1 MTLDARLF
9 VALCG
14 TDRNTPLVTFLEKLV
29 GAEGGESYTAGMRS
43 LSPGRRSTALSVVV
57 HAAVIGVV
65 ALLMHVRGPLLA
77 PKHLPGT
84 AQGTVLMFNYQQ
96 LGAPPGA
103 TAAKPR
109 EQAKGPALPVPAKS
123 PTDKAKQLTQA
134 ATNEAPGNAADGS
147 EGDGNISIALV
158 QFHPRPTPDLST
170 LAPGTSG
177 DIVLDALIDAQG
189 KIAKLSVTRSL
200 GANVDSQVIATVE
213 TWTFTPATRNGTP
226 IASEQELLF
235 HYEKKNSG

>member
-1 MTLDARLF
+1 MGQ
-9 VALCG
+9 VA
-14 TDRNTPLVTFLEKLV
+14 P
-29 GAEGGESYTAGMRS
+29 S
-43 LSPGRRSTALSVVV
+43 RRSAGLSLVV
-57 HAAVIGVV
+57 HASVIAVL
-65 ALLMHVRGPLLA
+65 ALMMHVHGPLLA
-77 PKHLPGT
+77 PEHMPGT
-84 AQGTVLMFNYQQ
+84 AQGTVLMFNYQF
-96 LGAPPGA
+96 LGAPPGS
-103 TAAKPR
+103 TSAKAR

-158 QFHPRPTPDLST
+158 QFHPRPAPDLST

-177 DIVLDALIDAQG
+177 DVVLDALIDAQG
-189 KIAKLSVTRSL
+189 KVANLSISKSL
-200 GANVDSQVIATVE
+200 GPDVDQQVIATVR

-235 HYEKKNSG
+235 HYERRGSAG